1 MYNKEVNYD
10 EENIFAK
17 ILRGE
22 IPNDTF
28 YEDEHVLAFRDINPR
43 AKVHVLVIPRGRYVS
58 FADFSQRAEARGTGI
73 FFQRVG
79 MIAQKLG
86 LDEGGYRL
94 VMNTGVEGG
103 QEVPHFHVH
112 ILGGEQLGAMIGK

>member
-1 MYNKEVNYD
+1 MYTSDVNYD
-10 EENIFAK
+10 DDNIFAK

-22 IPNDTF
+22 IPNDTI

-43 AKVHVLVIPRGRYVS
+43 AKIHVLVIPRGRYVS
-58 FADFSQRAEARGTGI
+58 FADFSQKAESRGIGI

-79 MIAQKLG
+79 LIAQKLG
-86 LDEGGYRL
+86 LEEGGYRL
-94 VMNTGVEGG
+94 IMNSGIEGG

-112 ILGGEQLGAMIGK
+112 ILGGEKLGGMIGK